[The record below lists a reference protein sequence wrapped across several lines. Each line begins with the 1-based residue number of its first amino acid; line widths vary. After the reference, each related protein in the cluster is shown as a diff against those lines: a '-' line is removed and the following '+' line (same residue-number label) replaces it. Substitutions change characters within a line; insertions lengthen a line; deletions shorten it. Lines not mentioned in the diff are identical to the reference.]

1 MSLTMEPFHRNDL
14 VLSIMFVLLSFK
26 DSYRKHKI
34 VDTNFDW
41 MHQLLLLKSRSSE
54 LKWFNI
60 PMQRQKHLCML
71 LSSHH
76 LLHLLVRLFGSV

>member
-1 MSLTMEPFHRNDL
+1 MDQKSLNHLLIIGLLLVNQERMVSLTMEPFHRNDL

-60 PMQRQKHLCML
+60 PMQ
-71 LSSHH
+71 
-76 LLHLLVRLFGSV
+76 

>member
-1 MSLTMEPFHRNDL
+1 MVSLTMEPFHRNDL

-60 PMQRQKHLCML
+60 PMQ
-71 LSSHH
+71 
-76 LLHLLVRLFGSV
+76 

>member
-1 MSLTMEPFHRNDL
+1 MDQKPLSHLLIIGLLLVNQERMVSLTMEPFHRNDL

-60 PMQRQKHLCML
+60 PMQ
-71 LSSHH
+71 
-76 LLHLLVRLFGSV
+76 